1 MNKYYTSFEMLKD
14 MFDKDQKVSPYKM
27 TAENEEELKCFQT
40 KLRQRLIS
48 LTAIDKIQKSPLNP
62 KTLERVEFDG
72 YIREKVLIQ
81 TEDKV
86 YMPFFVLIP
95 SDIKE
100 GEKRPCIIAPHGHG
114 SSGKAMIAGDAS
126 NPAVAE
132 KLTDFESCYGL
143 SLVKDGFI
151 VLCPDARG
159 SGERREWMNQG
170 EEGSKVFE
178 SSCTQLNFAAISLG
192 RTLLGMWIFDLMRL
206 IDYVEESDLPL
217 SGKIGCIGFSGG
229 GLQSLWLG
237 ALDERVDCTVIGG
250 YFHGL
255 RDSIMKTNMCGCN
268 FVPGLWQTTDIG
280 DIASLI
286 CPRPVLVESGIHD
299 KLNGERGMTDVYEQ
313 AETLKKAYSI
323 MKADENFMHYPFEGG
338 HQYCSTPVAGWF
350 KKWLW

>member
-1 MNKYYTSFEMLKD
+1 MSSYYTSFDMLKNL
-14 MFDKDQKVSPYKM
+14 FDKEQKSSPYRMEAANQEDFK
-27 TAENEEELKCFQT
+27 TFQI
-40 KLRQRLIS
+40 KLREKLLN
-48 LTAIDKIQKSPLNP
+48 LTGLDKIKKSSLNP

-81 TEDKV
+81 TEEMV
-86 YMPFFVLIP
+86 YMPFYTLIP
-95 SDIKE
+95 SDLRD

-114 SSGKAMIAGDAS
+114 SSGKAMVAGDTS
-126 NPAVAE
+126 NAAVAE
-132 KLTDFESCYGL
+132 KLTDFDSCYGL
-143 SLVKDGFI
+143 SLVKEGFI

-192 RTLLGMWIFDLMRL
+192 RTLLGLWIYDLMRL
-206 IDYVEESDLPL
+206 IDYVEESDLPV

-237 ALDERVDCTVIGG
+237 ALDDRIDCTVIGG

-255 RDSIMKTNMCGCN
+255 RDSILKTNMCGCN
-268 FVPGLWQTTDIG
+268 FVPGLWQITDIG

-299 KLNGERGMTDVYEQ
+299 KLNGERGMEDVYEQ
-313 AETLKKAYSI
+313 AETLKRAYCI
-323 MKADENFMHYPFEGG
+323 MNAEEKFLHYPFDGG
-338 HQYCSTPVAGWF
+338 HQYCSAPVAGWF
-350 KKWLW
+350 KKWLY